1 MNIREIKFNLKNF
14 IFDYMTYETIGCD
27 EDCEELVEEFK
38 ELYNKSS
45 YPLQLSI
52 KEYLKKYEE
61 VYSRSELKN
70 HIELITL
77 SPK

>member
-1 MNIREIKFNLKNF
+1 MNIREIKFNLKIF
-14 IFDYMTYETIGCD
+14 IVDYMTYETIGCD
-27 EDCEELVEEFK
+27 EDCEDLLDEFK

-45 YPLQLSI
+45 IPLQLSI